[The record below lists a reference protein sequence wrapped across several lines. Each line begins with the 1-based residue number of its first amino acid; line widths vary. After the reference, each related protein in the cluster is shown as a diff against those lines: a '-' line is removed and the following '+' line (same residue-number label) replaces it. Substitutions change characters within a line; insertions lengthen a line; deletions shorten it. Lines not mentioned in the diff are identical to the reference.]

1 MAVLDATLPEGQLV
15 DRRWLRDRGLDR
27 PAVDYYIRSGK
38 LERILHG
45 VYRKPGPPLKWQNI
59 VYSLSGLGYWIHVG
73 HLSALAF
80 HGYQHYLELE
90 GRPEVRLYS
99 DRPLPNWI
107 DGVDAGYRLVEM
119 KRSPFTDFEMGIE
132 DVPFGT
138 WDWPIRYATAE
149 RAFLET
155 VSTVSSTEEIRR
167 VQLMMD
173 GATNL
178 RPGLL
183 QSVLQG
189 CRQVKAK
196 RLFLW
201 LARECGHAWYPHL
214 DLDGIELGSGKR
226 QIVKGGV
233 LDDEYL
239 ITVPTRDDNEPKQP
253 VF

>member
-15 DRRWLRDRGLDR
+15 DRRWLQDRGLDR
-27 PAVDYYIRSGK
+27 PAVDYYVRSGK
-38 LERILHG
+38 LERIARG
-45 VYRKPGPPLKWQNI
+45 VYRKPGPPLKWQHV
-59 VYSLSGLGYWIHVG
+59 VYSLAELGYRIHVG
-73 HLSALAF
+73 HLSALGL

-90 GRPEVRLYS
+90 GRPETRLYS
-99 DRPLPNWI
+99 DTTLPTWI
-107 DGVDAGYRLVEM
+107 DGVDAGSSLVEM
-119 KRSPFTDFEMGIE
+119 KRSPFTDFEIGIE
-132 DVPFGT
+132 EIPFGT
-138 WDWPIRYATAE
+138 WEWPIRYATAE

-155 VSTVSSTEEIRR
+155 VSTVSSTAEIRR
-167 VQLMMD
+167 VKLMMD

-178 RPGLL
+178 RPALL

-201 LARECGHAWYPHL
+201 LARDCGHGWYRHL
-214 DLDGIELGSGKR
+214 DQNSIELGSGKR

-239 ITVPTRDDNEPKQP
+239 ITVPTKDDDEPKQP